1 MELRGGEFLTDL
13 GNVMLK
19 KRYEQR
25 SDVEKIQSQW
35 YKLTGLHSRE
45 EWSAAVV
52 RAATAAEIAANFAV
66 REEFKAR
73 SKFDGKFVNNLLRWA
88 NGLDGKLNRLL
99 LPMTEGKKANK
110 ILSGVKKDAERV
122 NKKRNAV
129 AHQGEFCNVGESQE
143 AIESARKFIEAV
155 VRIYEPGFT
164 LEDKS

>member
-1 MELRGGEFLTDL
+1 MSGRVSM
-13 GNVMLK
+13 NK
-19 KRYEQR
+19 KSYERR

-35 YKLTGLHSRE
+35 HKLTGLHSRE

-66 REEFKAR
+66 RQEFKAR
-73 SKFDGKFVNNLLRWA
+73 SKFDADFVNSLLRWA

-99 LPMTEGKKANK
+99 LPMTDGKKANK
-110 ILSGVKKDAERV
+110 ILSGVRKDAERV

-129 AHQGEFCNVGESQE
+129 AHQGEFCNVDESQE

-155 VRIYEPGFT
+155 VGIYEPGFK
-164 LEDKS
+164 LEDQS

>member
-1 MELRGGEFLTDL
+1 MA
-13 GNVMLK
+13 K
-19 KRYEQR
+19 KSYKQR
-25 SDVEKIQSQW
+25 SDVEKIQSLW
-35 YKLTGLHSRE
+35 HKLTWLHSRE

-73 SKFDGKFVNNLLRWA
+73 SKFDGDFVNSLLLWV

-99 LPMTEGKKANK
+99 LPLTEGKKTHK
-110 ILSGVKKDAERV
+110 ILSGVKKLAKQV

-129 AHQGEFCNVGESQE
+129 AHQGEFCNVGESKQ

-155 VRIYEPGFT
+155 VGIYEPSFK
-164 LEDKS
+164 LKDQS